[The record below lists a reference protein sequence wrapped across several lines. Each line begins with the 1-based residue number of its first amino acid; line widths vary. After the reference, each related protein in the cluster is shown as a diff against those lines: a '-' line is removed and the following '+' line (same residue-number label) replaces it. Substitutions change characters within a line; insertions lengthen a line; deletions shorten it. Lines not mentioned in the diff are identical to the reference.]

1 MTADRRTD
9 ARRKLGVR
17 ETAMSLLVFVI
28 VVVAL
33 TMFDPRVRDT
43 LSDLF
48 ASGSVS
54 PFGDRL
60 GDVGSALWTSARYQT
75 IDNSPMVIFATVGTV
90 LTLFMLRS

>member
-1 MTADRRTD
+1 M
-9 ARRKLGVR
+9 KLGVR
-17 ETAMSLLVFVI
+17 ESALSIAVFVL
-28 VVVAL
+28 VVFGL

-48 ASGSVS
+48 SSGSVS

-75 IDNSPMVIFATVGTV
+75 IDNSPMVIFATVGVV

>member
-1 MTADRRTD
+1 M
-9 ARRKLGVR
+9 KLGVR
-17 ETAMSLLVFVI
+17 ESALSVGVFV
-28 VVVAL
+28 VVVFGL

-43 LSDLF
+43 LADLF
-48 ASGSVS
+48 ASGSMS

>member
-1 MTADRRTD
+1 M
-9 ARRKLGVR
+9 KLGLR
-17 ETAMSLLVFVI
+17 ESALSIAVFV
-28 VVVAL
+28 VVVFGL

-60 GDVGSALWTSARYQT
+60 GVVGSALWTSVRYQT
-75 IDNSPMVIFATVGTV
+75 LDNSPMVIFATVGIV

>member
-1 MTADRRTD
+1 M
-9 ARRKLGVR
+9 ARMKLGAR
-17 ETAMSLLVFVI
+17 ESALSIAVFV
-28 VVVAL
+28 VVVFGL

-48 ASGSVS
+48 TSGSVS

-60 GDVGSALWTSARYQT
+60 GDAGSALWTAVRYQT
-75 IDNSPMVIFATVGTV
+75 LDNSPMVVFATVGAV